1 MHVSTTTRR
10 SGENEYNATLLRR
23 SYRQDG
29 KVKKETL
36 ANLSHLP
43 PEAIDAIRA
52 VLAGKTVMS
61 VDQAFEI
68 ERPPG
73 RARHRGADDGA
84 SARAGEAAGPLTVPG
99 ADLCVA
105 MIVGRVI
112 GPGSKLGMV
121 RTLGQSTLAQ
131 ECGVV
136 GADEDDLYAAMDWLV
151 ERQDRIEDRLAA
163 RHLRDGEMVLYDVS
177 SSYFEGRTCP
187 LGKRGYS
194 RDGRPG
200 LPQIIYGLLCDTD
213 GRPVAVEVFTGELHD
228 DKTLPSQVVK
238 LKDRFGLS
246 RVVVVADRGMVTKAN
261 ITLLSET
268 DGVDWITALKAPTI
282 KKLARSG
289 CSAVAVRRAE
299 PRGDHRRRGVP
310 RRTTGRVPQPA
321 GRRATC
327 PQAQRTAR
335 RDGDRPSRDRSP
347 CHRRDAHRGRP
358 DRSCDRSG
366 AEALPDAQALPD
378 HDY

>member
-68 ERPPG
+68 ERSLPAG
-73 RARHRGADDGA
+73 HVTAALTMARRLGLAKLLDR
-84 SARAGEAAGPLTVPG
+84 SPCRER
-99 ADLCVA
+99 DLCVA

-177 SSYFEGRTCP
+177 SMLRHCSPQRADSGSLGESAGAATIRQSPESICP
-187 LGKRGYS
+187 RVRLATYS
-194 RDGRPG
+194 WACDGCFRW
-200 LPQIIYGLLCDTD
+200 C
-213 GRPVAVEVFTGELHD
+213 A
-228 DKTLPSQVVK
+228 
-238 LKDRFGLS
+238 
-246 RVVVVADRGMVTKAN
+246 A
-261 ITLLSET
+261 
-268 DGVDWITALKAPTI
+268 
-282 KKLARSG
+282 
-289 CSAVAVRRAE
+289 
-299 PRGDHRRRGVP
+299 
-310 RRTTGRVPQPA
+310 
-321 GRRATC
+321 
-327 PQAQRTAR
+327 
-335 RDGDRPSRDRSP
+335 
-347 CHRRDAHRGRP
+347 
-358 DRSCDRSG
+358 
-366 AEALPDAQALPD
+366 
-378 HDY
+378 